1 MDTVGFWR
9 IKKVLK
15 CENRS
20 NKPFPLE
27 HLVLVM
33 SSYFGNP
40 SGQKSWLMFNACPS
54 SWAQTRAVKPT
65 DRLQRTVDVRN
76 LQICQTLLIFLSFLK
91 MLVYQQYRIRTSL
104 HDLGL
109 EYFSS
114 RRWEQD
120 KPRVNPKNFYL
131 SSWTGWLTENADL
144 IVHLFLLK
152 RSMPGPSKL
161 LLDGEPITEALT
173 NKNIATTQTFH
184 YVYHTLCM

>member
-1 MDTVGFWR
+1 MPELVSPNEG
-9 IKKVLK
+9 
-15 CENRS
+15 CQAHRS
-20 NKPFPLE
+20 SPKNCRCP
-27 HLVLVM
+27 
-33 SSYFGNP
+33 
-40 SGQKSWLMFNACPS
+40 KS
-54 SWAQTRAVKPT
+54 T
-65 DRLQRTVDVRN
+65 N
-76 LQICQTLLIFLSFLK
+76 LSNIVNIFVFFKK

-161 LLDGEPITEALT
+161 LLDGEPITETLT
-173 NKNIATTQTFH
+173 NKNIAGKWLWRSWQSGRLRYQRTRVRIQ
-184 YVYHTLCM
+184 